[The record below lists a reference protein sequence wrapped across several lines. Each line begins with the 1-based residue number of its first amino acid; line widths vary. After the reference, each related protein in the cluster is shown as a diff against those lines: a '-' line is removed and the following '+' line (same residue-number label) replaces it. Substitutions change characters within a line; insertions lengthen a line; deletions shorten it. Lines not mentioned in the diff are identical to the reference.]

1 MSEQH
6 SHDNNDEHQSHDH
19 DGIGG
24 EYLTT
29 FTSVGI
35 DIGSSTSHLT
45 FSRHHIGSPSLQRRH
60 PEVLER
66 KVISRS
72 SVLLTPLRARL
83 LHSDGASHGP
93 HTDRLWA
100 GRIYPGTHRHGCCDR
115 YRRGGTQEQRT
126 PVYRKTRWGRHVHEQ
141 GEEDCEK
148 GQRGEK
154 RWTLSTV

>member
-6 SHDNNDEHQSHDH
+6 SHDHNDEHQSHDH

-35 DIGSSTSHLT
+35 DLGSSTSHLT
-45 FSRHHIGSPSLQRRH
+45 FSRLYIGYPSLQRRH

-72 SVLLTPLRARL
+72 SLLLPPFAQDWSIQMDLIRTAYGQAGLTPEHIDTGAVMVTGKAARR
-83 LHSDGASHGP
+83 SKA
-93 HTDRLWA
+93 R
-100 GRIYPGTHRHGCCDR
+100 RYIERPG
-115 YRRGGTQEQRT
+115 
-126 PVYRKTRWGRHVHEQ
+126 
-141 GEEDCEK
+141 
-148 GQRGEK
+148 
-154 RWTLSTV
+154 

>member
-6 SHDNNDEHQSHDH
+6 SHDHNDEHQSHDH

-72 SVLLTPLRARL
+72 SVLLTPFTQDWSIQMEPLTDPIRTAYGQAGFTPEHIDTGAVIVNGNAARRSNARRFIERPGGAAMFMNREKKIMRRAGEER
-83 LHSDGASHGP
+83 SDGH
-93 HTDRLWA
+93 
-100 GRIYPGTHRHGCCDR
+100 
-115 YRRGGTQEQRT
+115 
-126 PVYRKTRWGRHVHEQ
+126 
-141 GEEDCEK
+141 
-148 GQRGEK
+148 
-154 RWTLSTV
+154 

>member
-6 SHDNNDEHQSHDH
+6 SHDHNDEHQSHDH

-45 FSRHHIGSPSLQRRH
+45 FSRHHIGYPSLHRHH

-66 KVISRS
+66 KVISHS
-72 SVLLTPLRARL
+72 SVLLTPFTQDWAIQMEPLTDLIRNAYGQAGFTPEQIDTGAVIVTGNAARRSNARRFIERPGGAAMFMNREKKIVRRAREERC
-83 LHSDGASHGP
+83 DGH
-93 HTDRLWA
+93 
-100 GRIYPGTHRHGCCDR
+100 
-115 YRRGGTQEQRT
+115 
-126 PVYRKTRWGRHVHEQ
+126 
-141 GEEDCEK
+141 
-148 GQRGEK
+148 
-154 RWTLSTV
+154 